1 MCQAQPVFEAYA
13 IDLIKLYS
21 CSQEELE
28 GGRNRNY
35 QSSEVNALLPLSQ
48 CHFC

>member
-28 GGRNRNY
+28 GGETETINQ
-35 QSSEVNALLPLSQ
+35 QSS
-48 CHFC
+48 